1 MPTLFDVTIAWG
13 SFVAFA
19 LFILLNAT
27 LFVRPAEIVPALLGL
42 PIYNV
47 LISTCLVVSL
57 PAILAQLTGRS
68 LAERPITACVVG
80 LLAAVVLSH
89 LSHFSLGE
97 ARTAGEQFVK
107 VVLYYLLLVST
118 VDSPAKL
125 RTFQHWL
132 VGLIIVVAGLALLQY
147 YNLVNIPALEVLQ
160 VLQEGGEVDEDTGER
175 FVYARLRSTGIFN
188 DPNDLCLILSL
199 AIITCLYFAGDRRS
213 GPLRFLWLAP
223 VGLCGHALT
232 LTQSR
237 GGLLGLLAGLLGLFC
252 ARFGWRKTI
261 PLAILMVPA
270 VLLLVGGRQ
279 ANITTGSGTGQERI
293 QLWNEGLILF
303 RRAPLFGIGYNM
315 YADEVGLVA
324 HNSYIHCYTELGF
337 FGGTLFLGAFCLA
350 LTGLRQLGS
359 GRISIPDPEL
369 RRLRPYLIAIISAY
383 CIGMYSLSRAYV
395 QPTYL
400 VLGLVAVYLR
410 LASDKPPLRLDAWL
424 LQRVT
429 LVSVAVLAFL
439 HVYVRLFV
447 RYG

>member
-1 MPTLFDVTIAWG
+1 M
-13 SFVAFA
+13 AFT
-19 LFILLNAT
+19 LFILLNVT

-47 LISTCLVVSL
+47 LISTCLVVSF
-57 PAILAQLTGRS
+57 PAILNQLTGRS
-68 LAERPITACVVG
+68 LAECPITACVIG
-80 LLAAVVLSH
+80 LLTAVVLSH
-89 LSHFSLGE
+89 LSHFSPGE
-97 ARTAGEQFVK
+97 AYAAGEQFVK

-118 VDSPAKL
+118 VNSPAKL

-147 YNLVNIPALEVLQ
+147 YNVVNVPALEVLH
-160 VLQEGGEVDEDTGER
+160 EGGEVDEDTGER
-175 FVYARLRSTGIFN
+175 VVYDRLRSTGIFN
-188 DPNDLCLILSL
+188 DPNDLCLILAL
-199 AIITCLYFAGDRRS
+199 AIITCLYFAGNGRL
-213 GPLRFLWLAP
+213 GPLRFLWLVPA
-223 VGLCGHALT
+223 GLCGHALT

-237 GGLLGLLAGLLGLFC
+237 GGLLGLLTGLLGLFR

-261 PLAILMVPA
+261 PLAILVVPA
-270 VLLLVGGRQ
+270 LLMLVGGRQ
-279 ANITTGSGTGQERI
+279 ANITSSSGTGQDRI
-293 QLWNEGLILF
+293 KLWNEGLILF
-303 RRAPLFGIGYNM
+303 RQAPLFGIGYNT

-337 FGGTLFLGAFCLA
+337 FGGTLFLSAFYLA

-359 GRISIPDPEL
+359 GRASIPDPEL
-369 RRLRPYLIAIISAY
+369 RRFRPYLIAIVSAY
-383 CIGMYSLSRAYV
+383 CIGMYSLSRAYF

-410 LASDKPPLRLDAWL
+410 LASVKPPLQLDARL

-429 LVSVAVLAFL
+429 LVSVAALALL

>member
-1 MPTLFDVTIAWG
+1 MA
-13 SFVAFA
+13 FV

-42 PIYNV
+42 PIYNI

-57 PAILAQLTGRS
+57 PAILTQLTGRS

-132 VGLIIVVAGLALLQY
+132 VGLIVVVAGLALLQY
-147 YNLVNIPALEVLQ
+147 YNVVNIPALEVLQ
-160 VLQEGGEVDEDTGER
+160 AGDVDEDTGER
-175 FVYARLRSTGIFN
+175 FVCVRLRSTGIFN

-199 AIITCLYFAGDRRS
+199 AIITCLYFAGDGRS

-223 VGLCGHALT
+223 AGLCGHALT

-261 PLAILMVPA
+261 PFAILMVPA

-279 ANITTGSGTGQERI
+279 ADITTGSGTGQDRI
-293 QLWNEGLILF
+293 QLWNEGLVLF
-303 RRAPLFGIGYNM
+303 RRAPLFGIGYNT
-315 YADEVGLVA
+315 YADEVILVA

-337 FGGTLFLGAFCLA
+337 FGGTLFLGAFYLA

-369 RRLRPYLIAIISAY
+369 RRFQPYLIAIVSAY
-383 CIGMYSLSRAYV
+383 CIGIYSLSRAYS

-439 HVYVRLFV
+439 HVYVRLFA

>member
-1 MPTLFDVTIAWG
+1 M
-13 SFVAFA
+13 
-19 LFILLNAT
+19 
-27 LFVRPAEIVPALLGL
+27 RPCI
-42 PIYNV
+42 
-47 LISTCLVVSL
+47 
-57 PAILAQLTGRS
+57 
-68 LAERPITACVVG
+68 
-80 LLAAVVLSH
+80 
-89 LSHFSLGE
+89 
-97 ARTAGEQFVK
+97 
-107 VVLYYLLLVST
+107 
-118 VDSPAKL
+118 
-125 RTFQHWL
+125 
-132 VGLIIVVAGLALLQY
+132 
-147 YNLVNIPALEVLQ
+147 
-160 VLQEGGEVDEDTGER
+160 
-175 FVYARLRSTGIFN
+175 
-188 DPNDLCLILSL
+188 
-199 AIITCLYFAGDRRS
+199 
-213 GPLRFLWLAP
+213 
-223 VGLCGHALT
+223 T

-293 QLWNEGLILF
+293 ELWNEGLILF